1 MADQTQPNINFTL
14 DPNKAPV
21 YSVDSYLISS
31 NNNTVTLNFAQAALD
46 GAQQN
51 IITRVALTPAQARE
65 LLSNLNDHIEKFE
78 I

>member
-1 MADQTQPNINFTL
+1 MADQQPNINFSI

-21 YSVDSYLISS
+21 YAVDSYVISS
-31 NNNTVTLNFAQAALD
+31 NNNTLTLNFAQASLD

-51 IITRVALTPAQARE
+51 IVTRVALTPAQAKE
-65 LLSNLNDHIEKFE
+65 LVANLNDHIEKFE